1 MSIVFE
7 CVLVKNRKVSAKI
20 VDAKHLSSL
29 DGIDSEQGEAY
40 KRDAELWLKVCRYS
54 TWLSLEMHI
63 CTETLGYTV
72 IWSRV
77 GIM

>member
-54 TWLSLEMHI
+54 T
-63 CTETLGYTV
+63 
-72 IWSRV
+72 
-77 GIM
+77 